1 MYNLNVGG
9 IRVQSLRLLK
19 DTDLLTAPRTF
30 HIQQFDKND
39 IF

>member
-19 DTDLLTAPRTF
+19 DTDLLTAPRITAF
-30 HIQQFDKND
+30 HINVKRARQ
-39 IF
+39 